1 MMYWLYVGSAF
12 FAGVVLTVAAIVL
25 AMRNLMMEEE
35 NIEGSFEEVC
45 GRLEK
50 SIESASGWGNPVESL
65 DISEDLAQKGQELKN
80 IRKMRNYFL
89 CKAPYAAR
97 ILDKFPF
104 VSSMMPCSWAV
115 YEKQNGQVYVARM
128 NIPLMSKMFMGN
140 IIGSTMGKVGKE
152 EDEMMEEIKA
162 A

>member
-1 MMYWLYVGSAF
+1 MYWLYVGSAF
-12 FAGVVLTVAAIVL
+12 FAGVVLTVAVIML

-35 NIEGSFEEVC
+35 NAEGSFEEVC
-45 GRLEK
+45 RRLEK
-50 SIESASGWGNPVESL
+50 SIESTSGWGNPVESL

-80 IRKMRNYFL
+80 VRKMRNYFL

-97 ILDKFPF
+97 ILDRFPF
-104 VSSMMPCSWAV
+104 VSSMMPCSWGV
-115 YEKQNGQVYVARM
+115 YEKQDGQVYVARM

-140 IIGSTMGKVGKE
+140 IIGSTMGKVGQE
-152 EDEMMEEIKA
+152 EDEMIEKIKA